1 MRGTLPVTPRSWIGW
16 CFPEQL
22 DGRGVRMALSEKH
35 RSELYTYFEPRLGG
49 DVTEA
54 LIAEFPRGPG
64 DEPVTR
70 DYLDLRLAAQTAELR
85 AELLGRMTTL
95 VLGVA
100 SVLVACM
107 AIATTVIITSV

>member
-1 MRGTLPVTPRSWIGW
+1 M
-16 CFPEQL
+16 
-22 DGRGVRMALSEKH
+22 
-35 RSELYTYFEPRLGG
+35 
-49 DVTEA
+49 
-54 LIAEFPRGPG
+54 
-64 DEPVTR
+64 TR

-107 AIATTVIITSV
+107 AIATTIVITTVG